1 MEIERNKHETLL
13 FSTGF
18 NYWLCT
24 LPNSNTSIRLR
35 VEYSILFRWSIRF
48 QSNLDEIIQTRVYIR
63 SIFNFDFSL
72 AHQFYFL
79 PILEPYLSGPICP
92 WIMDNSIYVYISIHL
107 PFPLGNLVIHPKHF
121 LYFPFLTQFH
131 ETHGERV
138 DVKWNTRNPLMQE
151 VGYDSQLKHY
161 RYNFNLLL

>member
-24 LPNSNTSIRLR
+24 LPNRNTSIRLR

-63 SIFNFDFSL
+63 SIFNFDFFL
-72 AHQFYFL
+72 ASFIFFL
-79 PILEPYLSGPICP
+79 SWNHIFLAPFVP

>member
-1 MEIERNKHETLL
+1 MMEIERNKHETLL
-13 FSTGF
+13 FSTDF

-24 LPNSNTSIRLR
+24 LPNRNISIRLR

-79 PILEPYLSGPICP
+79 PILEPYLSGPICTMNYGQLDIRIYIYP
-92 WIMDNSIYVYISIHL
+92 SPFSTRKSRNPSQAFLIFSISNAI
-107 PFPLGNLVIHPKHF
+107 P
-121 LYFPFLTQFH
+121 
-131 ETHGERV
+131 R
-138 DVKWNTRNPLMQE
+138 NTRWTSGCK
-151 VGYDSQLKHY
+151 VKHEKSSY
-161 RYNFNLLL
+161 ARGRIWFTTQTLQVQF